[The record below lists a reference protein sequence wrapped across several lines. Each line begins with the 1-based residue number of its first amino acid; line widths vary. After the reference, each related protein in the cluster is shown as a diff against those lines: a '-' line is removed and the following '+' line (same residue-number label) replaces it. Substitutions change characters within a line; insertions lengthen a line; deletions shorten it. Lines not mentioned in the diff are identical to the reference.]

1 MRCLSIYELCRAAG
15 GNLSRATPKIN
26 ARWLRC
32 IHGQQHKRWHLKGST
47 LAKCTGYINS
57 VWLKALLA
65 FTVWVWMYN
74 NEAARVRMGIGG
86 VAGREMTNKKEA
98 EERGGGD
105 GGVGLGG
112 RGGSFMSPLSLK
124 GLPFMWA
131 LSYSVCSHSISST
144 SPAYDKDITLFVQR
158 GGVGLGASMPSC
170 ANPWASVSDVHQ
182 TLALGVRTLTRHL
195 SPDRRVWAFKQSGQ
209 INLIGL
215 HGVVYIWATQVQHG
229 GD

>member
-1 MRCLSIYELCRAAG
+1 MRCLSIYELCRAAE
-15 GNLSRATPKIN
+15 GNLRRATPKIN

-74 NEAARVRMGIGG
+74 NEAARARTGIGG

-98 EERGGGD
+98 EERGGGGD
-105 GGVGLGG
+105 DEW
-112 RGGSFMSPLSLK
+112 GGSFMSTLSLK

-158 GGVGLGASMPSC
+158 GGVGGAATPSC
-170 ANPWASVSDVHQ
+170 ASPWASVSDAHQ
-182 TLALGVRTLTRHL
+182 TLALGVRTLTQTPFAR
-195 SPDRRVWAFKQSGQ
+195 SQSGR
-209 INLIGL
+209 INLTVL
-215 HGVVYIWATQVQHG
+215 HGVV
-229 GD
+229 